1 MPVVSKGFRE
11 VICLHIDRKML
22 SLSLCESVPQPRSMD
37 HLEPDTEL
45 WELHMSFVSSPPQDR
60 QTSFDCTLFYYLPRY
75 YILLLQIED
84 WGDTASSKSISTI
97 FPTAISHCMSLYPFG
112 NSWYIANFF
121 IIITFLMMIFDVPSM
136 SHWSF
141 RWWLACF
148 CFLAENCIKVHA
160 LLRHNT
166 TTCLI
171 NYSKVVAL

>member
-1 MPVVSKGFRE
+1 MPVVRGSGK
-11 VICLHIDRKML
+11 L
-22 SLSLCESVPQPRSMD
+22 SAYTLIGRCWAWVCVDQFHNHAVRTTWSLTLSYGSYIWAL
-37 HLEPDTEL
+37 
-45 WELHMSFVSSPPQDR
+45 FASPPQDR
-60 QTSFDCTLFYYLPRY
+60 QTSSDCTLFYCPPRY
-75 YILLLQIED
+75 YIFLLQIED
-84 WGDTASSKSISTI
+84 WGDTASSKSIGTI
-97 FPTAISHCMSLYPFG
+97 FPTAISHCMSLYHFG
-112 NSWYIANFF
+112 NSCNIANF
-121 IIITFLMMIFDVPSM
+121 IIITLLMMIFDVPSM